1 MTKNVLIT
9 GGSSG
14 IGDAVKKKF
23 EEESYN
29 VFTIG
34 KKKLKKKNYFR
45 LDLENLIE
53 VKKFT
58 REIQKKKNRYFNK

>member
-34 KKKLKKKNYFR
+34 KKKLKKKIIS
-45 LDLENLIE
+45 D
-53 VKKFT
+53 
-58 REIQKKKNRYFNK
+58 